1 MQQWTVVNGLCDSC
15 LHQKLVPNT
24 RGSVFSLCLR
34 SREDPRYPRYPRVPV
49 ASCPGYEPGSTAP
62 RRTA

>member
-1 MQQWTVVNGLCDSC
+1 MSFGNGLCDSC

-49 ASCPGYEPGSTAP
+49 AGCPGYEAGTSSRGA
-62 RRTA
+62 RASRS